1 MVIDGDVHQS
11 STITDT
17 MIRGVHNMKILRPQY
32 IGAPRGRKMPADES
46 SARAIVGSSR

>member
-32 IGAPRGRKMPADES
+32 IGSVKIWWNRRL
-46 SARAIVGSSR
+46 R